1 MNELLVLVWLLIPAA
16 ALLLQYYFI
25 QKRQNLLWI
34 LPLASLAATF
44 FIGLA
49 AVLFAFFLIL
59 FTKVLTA
66 EDPHQS

>member
-1 MNELLVLVWLLIPAA
+1 MNELLVLTWLLIPVA

-59 FTKVLTA
+59 FTKVLMA

>member
-1 MNELLVLVWLLIPAA
+1 MNELLVLAWLLIPTA

-49 AVLFAFFLIL
+49 AVLYAFFLIL

>member
-1 MNELLVLVWLLIPAA
+1 MNELLVLAWLLIPAA

-59 FTKVLTA
+59 FTKVLMA
-66 EDPHQS
+66 ADPHQS

>member
-1 MNELLVLVWLLIPAA
+1 MNELLVLAWLLIPAA

-49 AVLFAFFLIL
+49 AVLNAFFLIL

>member
-1 MNELLVLVWLLIPAA
+1 MNELLVLAWLLIPAA

>member
-1 MNELLVLVWLLIPAA
+1 MNELLVLAWLLRPAA

-59 FTKVLTA
+59 FTKVLMA

>member
-1 MNELLVLVWLLIPAA
+1 MNELLVIAWLLLPAS
-16 ALLLQYYFI
+16 ALLIQYYLI

-34 LPLASLAATF
+34 LPLLSLAVTF

-49 AVLFAFFLIL
+49 DVLYAFFLII
-59 FTKVLTA
+59 FTKVLMA

>member
-1 MNELLVLVWLLIPAA
+1 MNELLVLAWLLIPAA

-44 FIGLA
+44 
-49 AVLFAFFLIL
+49 LIL
-59 FTKVLTA
+59 FTKVLMA

>member
-34 LPLASLAATF
+34 LQLASLAATF

>member
-59 FTKVLTA
+59 FTKVLMA